1 MRAVETACRLPS
13 PMAAGQHFCE
23 GENRSKDSQL
33 FVPGLLL
40 SVLYCIILPRE
51 VRALVL
57 MLQTWK
63 LRPRE
68 LNLPRVIELGSGRQ
82 VLKLDGVAPEATP
95 VTTG

>member
-1 MRAVETACRLPS
+1 MRQRAACPAPWRRAS
-13 PMAAGQHFCE
+13 TSVKE
-23 GENRSKDSQL
+23 KIERSKDSQL

-57 MLQTWK
+57 TLQTWK

>member
-1 MRAVETACRLPS
+1 MKEKI
-13 PMAAGQHFCE
+13 E
-23 GENRSKDSQL
+23 RSKDSQL

-95 VTTG
+95 ATTG